1 MDEYHVFKM
10 GASAARLQSC
20 LAQWRYTMMGN
31 LDGLPNRGFWNLN
44 QLENP
49 DLKPGAIRILVC
61 GNTGVGK
68 STLINTV
75 FGVSGDDEITQTSDR
90 DRGIHNVK
98 VEITWPNRPDLI
110 IHDPGGFEAGGVAEF
125 EAIEEFLK
133 QMSNVVDID
142 KRLHMIW

>member
-1 MDEYHVFKM
+1 M
-10 GASAARLQSC
+10 GDL
-20 LAQWRYTMMGN
+20 N
-31 LDGLPNRGFWNLN
+31 DVPNRGFWALN
-44 QLENP
+44 SLESS
-49 DLKPGAIRILVC
+49 DLRPGAIRILVC
-61 GNTGVGK
+61 GNTGIGK
-68 STLINTV
+68 STLINAV

-110 IHDPGGFEAGGVAEF
+110 IHDSGGFEAGGVAEF

-133 QMSNVVDID
+133 QKSNFSDID